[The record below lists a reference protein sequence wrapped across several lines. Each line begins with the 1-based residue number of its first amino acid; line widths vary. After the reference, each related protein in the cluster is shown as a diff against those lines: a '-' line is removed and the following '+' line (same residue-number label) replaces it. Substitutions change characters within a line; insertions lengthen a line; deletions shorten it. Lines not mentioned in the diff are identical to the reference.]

1 MAGPASYDEKI
12 AFAFQCVALGVAASA
27 AYILVGTT
35 IWNTPDLPADLQPGL
50 AIAAGAGCV
59 LGLLGAW
66 LLPPGIKRGDL
77 RVIRTLGLLMLLP
90 AAPLILGL
98 ALSAM
103 NPIILLTS
111 LFSIVGIPQVA
122 WIAMTGVLLVRGF
135 SSRLN

>member
-1 MAGPASYDEKI
+1 
-12 AFAFQCVALGVAASA
+12 
-27 AYILVGTT
+27 
-35 IWNTPDLPADLQPGL
+35 
-50 AIAAGAGCV
+50 
-59 LGLLGAW
+59 
-66 LLPPGIKRGDL
+66 
-77 RVIRTLGLLMLLP
+77 
-90 AAPLILGL
+90 LILGL